1 MNEIGQ
7 RIKTVRIA
15 NGHTHQFLADKI
27 FVSRQVVNAWETGR
41 SGMNADSLKRLCDFY
56 NVSADYILGREGE
69 YENVEKK
76 LLVAKLEEV
85 QMQIQSLIASIRI

>member
-15 NGHTHQFLADKI
+15 NGHSQHFLADKL
-27 FVSRQVVNAWETGR
+27 FVSREVINMWETGR
-41 SGMNADSLKRLCDFY
+41 RNIKADSIKRICDFY

-69 YENVEKK
+69 YENFEKK
-76 LLVAKLEEV
+76 LLVAKMEKV